1 MRKLFLAAM
10 LGAAAALFST
20 QAVAQSSTDDPVKR
34 VLPQGKDGDYT
45 YYQIQCTNGT
55 EGSVVVQDKEKNV
68 CAQAFGGERTC
79 DAGWNVQMA
88 AERAC
93 RR

>member
-1 MRKLFLAAM
+1 MRKIFLAM
-10 LGAAAALFST
+10 LLGATAALLST
-20 QAVAQSSTDDPVKR
+20 QALAQSAADPVKR

>member
-1 MRKLFLAAM
+1 MRKIFLAAM
-10 LGAAAALFST
+10 LGVAAALLST
-20 QAVAQSSTDDPVKR
+20 QALAQASTDPVKR
-34 VLPQGKDGDYT
+34 VLPQGRDGDYT
-45 YYQIQCTNGT
+45 YYQIECTNGT

-68 CAQAFGGERTC
+68 CAQAFGGERSC
-79 DAGWNVQMA
+79 NAGWNVQMA